1 MESTGGEPDMLDPT
15 RIRLARELSGL
26 SKVALAKQIGVTARR
41 IHTFETEGAPSS
53 RAESLSA
60 VLGVLP
66 NFFSLA
72 ETHQLS
78 PDAGFFRALRRATS
92 AQRASARAAASIGTL
107 VYDFITERF
116 VLPQQVLPD
125 ADGDA
130 PASAAAL
137 LRAMW
142 GRGPEPL
149 PNLIQLAEA
158 HGVRVL
164 SLPPSARAV
173 DAFSFILNG
182 QAFAFLSTEKT
193 AERTRFD
200 LAHELGHLIMHTRHP
215 VEPDQTTEELAP
227 EPFGRDLEA
236 EANRFAAELLM
247 PAAEIRAAAGPAP
260 AVSDVLALKTRYRV
274 SAIAMARR
282 FHDLELSSEW
292 AYRQNLVELGK
303 LGYRTDEPGGM
314 SRERSRVF
322 THVFTHLRNKGV
334 SSKEVA
340 DELGVP
346 VELLHQLTFSQLPI
360 AVAGDAVRSAGP
372 RPALKLI
379 DGGA

>member
-1 MESTGGEPDMLDPT
+1 M
-15 RIRLARELSGL
+15 
-26 SKVALAKQIGVTARR
+26 
-41 IHTFETEGAPSS
+41 
-53 RAESLSA
+53 
-60 VLGVLP
+60 
-66 NFFSLA
+66 
-72 ETHQLS
+72 
-78 PDAGFFRALRRATS
+78 
-92 AQRASARAAASIGTL
+92 

-215 VEPDQTTEELAP
+215 VEPDETTEEAAAAP
-227 EPFGRDLEA
+227 FSRDLEA

-260 AVSDVLALKTRYRV
+260 AVPDVLRLKTRYRV

-322 THVFTHLRNKGV
+322 PHVFTHLRNKGI
-334 SSKEVA
+334 SSTEVA